1 MHWCVCV
8 GGGEAVFLKPFPDR
22 TSSAHHLR
30 LAEEVTARCLEET
43 PLGPSDRV
51 LEFRGPEICNPS
63 GWNGKSLGSRTEARV
78 ARSLGGASR
87 CSIQRRCGKEE
98 EWMLWG
104 GRGQGARPA
113 CPRG

>member
-1 MHWCVCV
+1 M
-8 GGGEAVFLKPFPDR
+8 FLKPFPDP

-51 LEFRGPEICNPS
+51 LEFRGPGICNPS
-63 GWNGKSLGSRTEARV
+63 GCNGKSLGSRTEARV

-87 CSIQRRCGKEE
+87 CSIQRRRGKEE